1 MEIETTTVAR
11 QYRLMEW
18 DDQIRDCQ
26 SRPNGMS
33 VDEAFTFYDNS
44 ILPGTKIGG
53 WNGFGGNGFYDNSI
67 LPGTKIIF

>member
-18 DDQIRDCQ
+18 ADQIRDCQ

-44 ILPGTKIGG
+44 ILPGTKIS
-53 WNGFGGNGFYDNSI
+53 NQPFNLKF
-67 LPGTKIIF
+67 